1 MRGPRR
7 SGPCRSSPRRDKMS
21 DNGVAAP
28 GQGYARTNMTAV
40 VDVDDH
46 PSVDHSS
53 ASNASTLIDLGV
65 SGLRALGISAC
76 ARRRCDRRIQPPGK
90 NHARARRTGGNPVT
104 RAPARTPTGP
114 QMRRCRRRCRCCRR
128 CSTHLT
134 TRHLRPSRRCC
145 RDSTRHRAGRAGS
158 CHAPPPGGCCR
169 TSSPWFCRRVPFGLE
184 AGPTRHRCSRNPIRS
199 RSLVPFTG

>member
-1 MRGPRR
+1 MP
-7 SGPCRSSPRRDKMS
+7 
-21 DNGVAAP
+21 
-28 GQGYARTNMTAV
+28 TAV
-40 VDVDDH
+40 RCVHERLDTPVDKADT
-46 PSVDHSS
+46 PYPMTRTY
-53 ASNASTLIDLGV
+53 AGV
-65 SGLRALGISAC
+65 LPTAAHNEYRLVRGC
-76 ARRRCDRRIQPPGK
+76 QCDRRIQPPGK
-90 NHARARRTGGNPVT
+90 NHARARRTGENPVT

-114 QMRRCRRRCRCCRR
+114 QIRRCRRRCRCCRR

-169 TSSPWFCRRVPFGLE
+169 TSSPLFCRRVPFGLE
-184 AGPTRHRCSRNPIRS
+184 AGPTRHRGSRNPIRS